1 MSAVVF
7 KYRVP
12 EQDRFSLMLP
22 ECALLLHFE
31 EQAGVLMVWALV
43 DPAARMVERHFAL
56 LGTGAQ
62 VPEETHQ
69 LLHVGTTQVGRL
81 VLHLFEVLS

>member
-22 ECALLLHFE
+22 EHAQILHFE
-31 EQAGVLMVWALV
+31 EQVGALMVWALV
-43 DPAARMVERHFAL
+43 DPAARMVERYFAL
-56 LGTGAQ
+56 LGTGSP
-62 VPEETHQ
+62 VPEEAHQ